1 MKAIAQSKLTKKL
14 LLLLILAGA
23 LIYLR
28 TPPQARATDCC
39 LEGYDECTAQCHGNE
54 SCLKECLIILEECK
68 NGVGCV
74 PSQ

>member
-1 MKAIAQSKLTKKL
+1 MKAIAQNKLTKKL

-28 TPPQARATDCC
+28 TPPQARAFDCC
-39 LEGYDECTAQCHGNE
+39 LEGYDECVAQCDGNR
-54 SCLKECLIILEECK
+54 SCLNECLTILYECHH
-68 NGVGCV
+68 GVGCP

>member
-1 MKAIAQSKLTKKL
+1 MKAIAQGKLTKKL

-28 TPPQARATDCC
+28 TPPQARALDCC
-39 LEGYDECTAQCHGNE
+39 LEGYDECVAQCKGNK
-54 SCLKECLIILEECK
+54 SCIDECLTILYDCEH
-68 NGVGCV
+68 GVGCV